1 MDRNRLLFHLMPP
14 QGWMNDPNGLCQFQ
28 GVYHVFFQYTP
39 ESPRGGNKSWG
50 HYTSPDWIH
59 WTYEGEPLRPDK
71 DFDRDGV
78 FSGSAFLYDEKMYL
92 YYTGNVEQE
101 GVHDYVHTGREANT
115 ILVTSED
122 GKSFGEKQCI
132 MSNGDYPSEYT
143 CHIRDPKVWQQDG
156 QFFMIQGGRLIGD
169 KGAVLIFQSED
180 LVHWKFYKDITTE
193 YDFGFMWECPDYFVL
208 SKKESVCLDEKE
220 SLCPDKDEEGAGL
233 VVEEA
238 DLIKQDKNF
247 CQRILSLSPQG
258 LQAEKYRYQNIYQ
271 SGYFPVEGDILDRPS
286 LGEFIEWDM
295 GFDFYAPQ
303 TFVDEQGRRILIGW
317 AGLADEEY
325 DNEPTIQRGWQHALT
340 VPRVLS
346 WKNGQVYQN
355 PVEELMKL
363 RLEEKQLKTKECVVL
378 QDDWGQGNAKVYEI
392 RIENIASQEFSVNLS
407 QNGSG
412 LCLKYEAGVFSLGF
426 FGEDALEIGRGRT
439 IRKVLLEQLTDCR
452 ILLDT
457 SLIEIYLNQGEVV
470 LTSRYYL
477 LEKHCEAGRPFMLQL
492 DGGDFQGSIWEL
504 RGFVT
509 FLNGGSTF

>member
-28 GVYHVFFQYTP
+28 GVYHVFFQYSP

-50 HYTSPDWIH
+50 HYTSPDMIY
-59 WTYEGEPLRPDK
+59 WTYQGEPLRPDK
-71 DFDRDGV
+71 NFDRDGV
-78 FSGSAFLYDEKMYL
+78 FSGSAFVHDGKMYL

-122 GKSFGEKQCI
+122 GTIFSKKQCI
-132 MSNGDYPSEYT
+132 MTNADYPSEYT

-156 QFFMIQGGRLIGD
+156 YFYMIQGGRLIGD
-169 KGAVLIFQSED
+169 KGAVLIFQSKD

-193 YDFGFMWECPDYFVL
+193 YDFGFMWECPDYFLL
-208 SKKESVCLDEKE
+208 SAKAEENMETFGVSEIISGEEK
-220 SLCPDKDEEGAGL
+220 SLQG
-233 VVEEA
+233 
-238 DLIKQDKNF
+238 
-247 CQRILSLSPQG
+247 ILSLSPQG
-258 LQAEKYRYQNIYQ
+258 LAAQEYCYQNIYQ
-271 SGYFPVEGDILDRPS
+271 SGYFLVQGDILDRPS

-325 DNEPTIQRGWQHALT
+325 DNEPTIRNGWQHALT
-340 VPRVLS
+340 VPRELS
-346 WKNGQVYQN
+346 WKNGRVCQN
-355 PVEELMKL
+355 PVEELEKL
-363 RLEEKQLKTKECVVL
+363 RLDEQRIKPKDCIVL
-378 QDDWGQGNAKVYEI
+378 QDDWKKNGAKAYEI
-392 RIENIASQEFSVNLS
+392 CVENIASQDFSLNLS
-407 QNGSG
+407 QNGTG
-412 LCLKYEAGVFSLGF
+412 LFLRYEKGVFSLGF
-426 FGEDALEIGRGRT
+426 FGEDALEMGRGRKL
-439 IRKVLLEQLTDCR
+439 RKVLLEQLRECR

-477 LEKHCEAGRPFMLQL
+477 LEKHCENGSAFTLQL
-492 DGGDFQGSIWEL
+492 GEGYFQGSIWQRKGE
-504 RGFVT
+504 GDE
-509 FLNGGSTF
+509 